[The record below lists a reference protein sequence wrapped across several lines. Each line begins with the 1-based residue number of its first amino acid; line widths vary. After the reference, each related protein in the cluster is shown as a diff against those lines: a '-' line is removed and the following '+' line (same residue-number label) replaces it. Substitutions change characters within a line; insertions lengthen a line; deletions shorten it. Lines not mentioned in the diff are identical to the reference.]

1 MTKENNRMRRFLVA
15 VLLIALGCLPA
26 FAQDAAALRAGVVKV
41 MSTVDGKRRTGS
53 GFVVKV
59 DGAAA
64 YVVTAAHV
72 VEGDRNPKV
81 EFFTRQNSPVAA
93 EVIKQEL
100 SIDLAVLKIEAAPKP
115 LALALEKTAVP
126 ATGDEVIAI
135 GFPQSGG
142 AWLVSKADLAG
153 RDGPYWILSG
163 AAIDQGNSGGPLIKA
178 GKVVGVVQGLQGK
191 FARAMPASVVVE
203 TLEGWGIALSSP
215 QASVEDKPSAL
226 DTGSASIDYGN
237 FAQVKKAAEGADAK
251 AKYELAEMYSD
262 GKGVA
267 QNFAEAAKWYRR
279 AADAAHP
286 EAEAAMGIIS
296 LSKAVGL
303 ARDDEAAVR
312 FGSDPAKLSE
322 LLAMIFGAADKL
334 QIKDTAELKLA
345 GQWLRKG
352 AEQNVAAA
360 QLILGLMAMNG
371 IGVQQDLT
379 DAAKWLRLA
388 ATKSPEAQAL
398 MGVLYVYGKG
408 VTQDSGEGVRRLR
421 EAAEKGVP
429 LAMTSLGQIYSE
441 GTGVVQDYAEAAKW
455 LRKAV
460 EHNDAKA
467 KALLGVQYLA
477 GQGVPI
483 DLAQAFAL
491 LRQSAEAGDVNGQFG
506 LAVMFLTGKGV
517 QQNPAEAVKWL
528 QAAARQGLAE
538 AQQMLQQQGL
548 SW

>member
-1 MTKENNRMRRFLVA
+1 MRRFLVA

-59 DGAAA
+59 DGAVA
-64 YVVTAAHV
+64 YIVTAAHV

-126 ATGDEVIAI
+126 ATGDEVSAI

-163 AAIDQGNSGGPLIKA
+163 AAIDEGNSGGPLIKA

-203 TLEGWGIALSSP
+203 TLEGWGIALTEQTP
-215 QASVEDKPSAL
+215 AAAQAAPGATEASAS
-226 DTGSASIDYGN
+226 TTAASIDYGN
-237 FAQVKKAAEGADAK
+237 FAQVKQAAEGADAK
-251 AKYELAEMYSD
+251 AKFVLAEMYSD
-262 GKGVA
+262 GKGA
-267 QNFAEAAKWYRR
+267 ARNFAEALRWYRR
-279 AADAAHP
+279 AADAAYP
-286 EAEAAMGIIS
+286 EAQTTMGLIALI
-296 LSKAVGL
+296 KAVGL
-303 ARDDEAAVR
+303 ARDDEGAVR
-312 FGSDPAKLSE
+312 FGSDESKKTEMLS
-322 LLAMIFGAADKL
+322 MVFSAAEKL
-334 QIKDTAELKLA
+334 QIKDAGALKDA
-345 GQWLRKG
+345 TQWLQKS
-352 AEQNVAAA
+352 AEHGEASG
-360 QLILGLMAMNG
+360 QLILGLMTLGG
-371 IGVQQDLT
+371 IGVEKNLAE
-379 DAAKWLRLA
+379 AAKWIRLA
-388 ATKSPEAQAL
+388 GTKNAEAQAL

-408 VTQDSGEGVRRLR
+408 VDQNVGEGVRRLR

-429 LAMTSLGQIYSE
+429 LAMTSLGQIYFE
-441 GTGVVQDYAEAAKW
+441 GSGVVQDYVESAKW
-455 LRKAV
+455 LRKGA
-460 EHNDAKA
+460 EHNDPKA
-467 KALLGVQYLA
+467 KALLGTLYLQ
-477 GQGVPI
+477 GLGVPA
-483 DLAQAFAL
+483 DRAQAVAL
-491 LRQSAEAGDVNGQFG
+491 LKQAAEAGDVTGQFG
-506 LAVMFLTGKGV
+506 LAMMFLSGTGV
-517 QQNPAEAVKWL
+517 PQNPAEAVKWL